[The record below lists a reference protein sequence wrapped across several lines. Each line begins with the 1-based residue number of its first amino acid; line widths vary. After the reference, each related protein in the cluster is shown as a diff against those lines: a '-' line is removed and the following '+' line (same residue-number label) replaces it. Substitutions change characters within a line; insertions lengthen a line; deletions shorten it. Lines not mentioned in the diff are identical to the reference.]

1 MSQSKVKLTVED
13 DVAVITLSDPA
24 TMNAA
29 GLDMVQEL
37 GEAAAFSHRGAVARS
52 QGRYDP

>member
-1 MSQSKVKLTVED
+1 MSQSKVKLIVED

-37 GEAAAFSHRGAVARS
+37 GEVLRKLALGQVTARAIVLT
-52 QGRYDP
+52 G